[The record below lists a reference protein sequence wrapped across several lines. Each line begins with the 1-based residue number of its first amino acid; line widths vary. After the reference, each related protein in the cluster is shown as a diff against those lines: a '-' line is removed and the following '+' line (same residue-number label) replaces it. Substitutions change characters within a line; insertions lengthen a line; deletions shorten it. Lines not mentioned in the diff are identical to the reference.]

1 VSTLARLYPFLKPA
15 VPRLIAGMLCALAA
29 SLCALAIPQVLEWA
43 VNEPLLGS
51 VESGE
56 TSGMWLAVA
65 LVAGLGILEAGLIA
79 ARRHLI
85 LVPGT
90 KVEAR
95 LRMSLFTHLQDLPV
109 AFHDQWPGGQ
119 LLSRSMSD
127 LSMLRRFLSFGVVM
141 LVVNASTIMVGGVL
155 MVQLGGPLGAVYLFG
170 ALPVIYLSYRFSRKF
185 RHISR
190 LSQDQAGDLA
200 TTVEESVHGIR
211 VLKAF
216 GRGRE
221 AYRSFSAQADE
232 LRGTEMRKARA
243 MSAFSFAITSIPEV
257 VIGGCVIGGLWLY
270 SQDQITVGALV
281 AFFATAAVINGP
293 VEQLGELMAMSLTAK
308 TAVDRYFEVKD
319 APNVVQD
326 PQEAVEV
333 IEPKGEITFDQARF
347 HFADA
352 PLVEPVPGRP
362 GQPTEAARAEVLAG
376 VNLQVRAGETMAL
389 VGLTGSGK
397 TTMAA
402 LVPRLYDLTG
412 GALRIDGVD
421 VREMSRAH
429 LRTMVSIAFEDA
441 TLFSASVRENVLL
454 GAPEGQD
461 TEADLDRAMMIAQA
475 DFARNLPHG
484 VDTVIG
490 EEGLSLSGG
499 QRQRLALARAVA
511 ARPSVLVLDDPLS
524 ALDVTTEEIVTEH
537 LRAELA
543 ETTVLIV
550 AHRPSTVALAD
561 RVAVLRN
568 GQIDAVG
575 THSDLLATEAHYRFV
590 ITTLEA
596 DEAYER
602 ERGQ

>member
-1 VSTLARLYPFLKPA
+1 
-15 VPRLIAGMLCALAA
+15 MLCALAA

-51 VESGE
+51 VASGE
-56 TSGMWLAVA
+56 TSGLWLAVA
-65 LVAGLGILEAGLIA
+65 LVAGLGIVEAGLIA

-141 LVVNASTIMVGGVL
+141 LVVNASTIVVGGVL
-155 MVQLGGPLGAVYLFG
+155 MVQLGGPLGVVYLVG

-243 MSAFSFAITSIPEV
+243 MSALSFAITSIPEV
-257 VIGGCVIGGLWLY
+257 VIGGCVIGGLWLF
-270 SQDQITVGALV
+270 SQDQISVGALV

-319 APNVVQD
+319 TPNVVQD
-326 PQEAVEV
+326 PEEAAEV
-333 IEPKGEITFDQARF
+333 VEPKGEITFDQARF

-376 VNLQVRAGETMAL
+376 VNLQVRPGETMAL

-421 VREMSRAH
+421 VRKMSRAH

-475 DFARNLPHG
+475 DFARKLPHG

-575 THSDLLATEAHYRFV
+575 THSELLATEAHYRFV

-602 ERGQ
+602 EHRQ

>member
-1 VSTLARLYPFLKPA
+1 MSTLARLYPFLKPA

-221 AYRSFSAQADE
+221 AYRSFS
-232 LRGTEMRKARA
+232 
-243 MSAFSFAITSIPEV
+243 
-257 VIGGCVIGGLWLY
+257 
-270 SQDQITVGALV
+270 
-281 AFFATAAVINGP
+281 
-293 VEQLGELMAMSLTAK
+293 
-308 TAVDRYFEVKD
+308 
-319 APNVVQD
+319 
-326 PQEAVEV
+326 
-333 IEPKGEITFDQARF
+333 
-347 HFADA
+347 
-352 PLVEPVPGRP
+352 
-362 GQPTEAARAEVLAG
+362 
-376 VNLQVRAGETMAL
+376 
-389 VGLTGSGK
+389 
-397 TTMAA
+397 
-402 LVPRLYDLTG
+402 
-412 GALRIDGVD
+412 
-421 VREMSRAH
+421 
-429 LRTMVSIAFEDA
+429 
-441 TLFSASVRENVLL
+441 
-454 GAPEGQD
+454 
-461 TEADLDRAMMIAQA
+461 
-475 DFARNLPHG
+475 
-484 VDTVIG
+484 
-490 EEGLSLSGG
+490 
-499 QRQRLALARAVA
+499 
-511 ARPSVLVLDDPLS
+511 
-524 ALDVTTEEIVTEH
+524 
-537 LRAELA
+537 
-543 ETTVLIV
+543 
-550 AHRPSTVALAD
+550 
-561 RVAVLRN
+561 
-568 GQIDAVG
+568 
-575 THSDLLATEAHYRFV
+575 
-590 ITTLEA
+590 
-596 DEAYER
+596 
-602 ERGQ
+602 